1 LFEPFPR
8 FAEPQLFSDQTATI
22 VDTLSLPNGTWEMV
36 LTSPHRGLQGN
47 VKTKLATGSG
57 SPGSDGYEVL
67 ASWGNCVPDDESD
80 LVRCRTVRFR
90 VLGFG
95 FATGMYG
102 FWTETFGFWT
112 EMFGF
117 STEMFGFST
126 EMFGYWTESTTV
138 SRDSGGC
145 KVLNGQSDWV
155 CCRSIRVKSSRVS
168 GVQSF

>member
-1 LFEPFPR
+1 
-8 FAEPQLFSDQTATI
+8 
-22 VDTLSLPNGTWEMV
+22 MV

-90 VLGFG
+90 ILEFG
-95 FATGMYG
+95 FWTGMFG
-102 FWTETFGFWT
+102 FWTETFGFRT

-126 EMFGYWTESTTV
+126 EPTTGLG
-138 SRDSGGC
+138 DSGGC
-145 KVLNGQSDWV
+145 KVVNGQSDWV
-155 CCRSIRVKSSRVS
+155 CRRTIRVKSSRVS